1 MSIDERA
8 RELCWKY
15 GLTHAV
21 VGDSMFKTEPTPVL
35 SSAIAEAIREPLR
48 ELRGRA
54 ELARERWTAETKSS
68 SGEMLAD
75 ARSRVR
81 QLEDVLSWLSALLDE
96 PAKGGTDDE

>member
-48 ELRGRA
+48 ELRWKIEARIERLQQMQLSPPPVTGLA
-54 ELARERWTAETKSS
+54 EL
-68 SGEMLAD
+68 
-75 ARSRVR
+75 RS
-81 QLEDVLSWLSALLDE
+81 VLSWLSELGCPDE
-96 PAKGGTDDE
+96 